1 VRGAKVFAP
10 FFDVVDASDAMRA
23 FVLGELSSPA
33 RHWHG
38 LVHHALMLRAIAK
51 ADVTGTERRRLIQAA
66 LFHDIVYDPRRSD
79 NEEASAAVAERWL
92 PPGDRAAVV
101 ALILA
106 TKYHRLDTDR
116 VTRALLEADLGVL
129 WTPSERLYA
138 FYADGIRAEY
148 AHVPDAA
155 YRAGRSAVMTRLR
168 DAVTPMLDDG
178 RAARMRANIDRE
190 LRGLAAEPAE
200 GE

>member
-1 VRGAKVFAP
+1 
-10 FFDVVDASDAMRA
+10 MRA
-23 FVLGELSSPA
+23 VVLGELSSPA

-51 ADVTGTERRRLIQAA
+51 ADVTGAERRRLIQAV

-79 NEEASAAVAERWL
+79 NEEASAAVAERWM
-92 PPGDRAAVV
+92 PRGDRAAVV

-106 TKYHRLDTDR
+106 TKYHRLDTDP

-129 WTPSERLYA
+129 WTPSERLYV

-168 DAVTPMLDDG
+168 DAVTPMLEDG

-190 LRGLAAEPAE
+190 LRTLAAEPAE